1 MTNSRRKFIKKTA
14 LGSAGIAVANSAMAM
29 SAKSYNAILGAND
42 RLNVAIAGLG
52 RRMGAYIEPIA
63 LKGSNVKLAYL
74 CDVMESQ
81 RLKGLKEFGEKID
94 YKPKLESDIRKVLD
108 DSEVDVLFNATPDHW
123 HAPGSI
129 MAMKAGKHVYVEKP
143 CSHNMFENDQ
153 LVKASKHYNKV
164 VQMGNQQRSS
174 DHTIEIINE
183 IHNGVIGT
191 PYKAVAFYNNVRGE
205 VPLQKKAPVPEGL
218 DWELWQGPAPRR
230 EYTFKTWDYNW
241 HWYGWDYGTAETGN
255 NATHE
260 LDVAR
265 WALQVGFPIHTHV
278 EADKRHFINDGWE
291 MYDTMEATFKFAGN
305 KIIVWDGK
313 SRNNYNTYGSD
324 RGTVIYGTDG
334 TVFVNRNEYKLYDRK
349 GEIIK
354 SHDSATSEAGNTL
367 GGGGDMSTK
376 HAQNFFDGVRGKAK
390 LNAPIV
396 DASIS
401 NAMVHYANI
410 AYRINSGFDIDD
422 KTGFMYNKDAMAL
435 WSRTYEPGWEPN
447 I

>member
-29 SAKSYNAILGAND
+29 SARSYNAILGAND
-42 RLNVAIAGLG
+42 RLNIAIAGLG

-63 LKGSNVKLAYL
+63 LKGSNVKLVYL

-81 RLKGLKEFGEKID
+81 LLKGLKEFSEKID
-94 YKPKLESDIRKVLD
+94 YKPKLENDIRKVLD
-108 DSEVDVLFNATPDHW
+108 DSEVDVLINATPDHW

-143 CSHNMFENDQ
+143 CSHNMFENEQ

-174 DHTIEIINE
+174 DHTIEVINE

-218 DWELWQGPAPRR
+218 DWDLWQGPAPRR
-230 EYTFKTWDYNW
+230 EYTFNTWDYNW

-265 WALQVGFPIHTHV
+265 WALQVGFPVHANV
-278 EADKRHFINDGWE
+278 EADKRHFVNDGWE

-305 KIIVWDGK
+305 KIIIWDGK

-324 RGTVIYGTDG
+324 RGTVIYGTEG

-349 GEIIK
+349 GEVIK
-354 SHDSATSEAGNTL
+354 SHDSASNEAGNAL

-376 HAQNFFDGVRGKAK
+376 HIQNFFDGIRGKTK

-410 AYRINSGFDIDD
+410 AYRINSAFDIDD
-422 KTGFMYNKDAMAL
+422 KTGYMFNKDAMGL